1 MKLKTNLITIL
12 NVVAL
17 SLIVPLSSCSFFSPL
32 KKEHTI
38 AANFDIPVKDPTI
51 RRLTEVTS
59 LCHIKANGK
68 FKAGT
73 YLLNNVPVTVKEGTS
88 FNLDLTVPVNNP
100 DVINTEE
107 AQGKMHTST
116 QISVANLPV
125 PLDIS
130 LQDGKLKGKF
140 NLGRAL
146 AVFFFNLIQLEVPS
160 GGISGMVDSLIIDEI
175 KLDMRPDSVMT
186 FGKKKLH
193 LGEHSSILLKDAV
206 VNKDLTFQGTSIFD
220 LHFMP
225 DCKWIGEKVDCEF
238 DGGELQ
244 MNLAIQR
251 LANKMRLS
259 LVKGSKIEPVKLEN
273 CAFRFGK
280 SKRSHTL
287 SKLGEMDLKEFWWE
301 KERGS
306 HPNMHLYSSMD
317 MTDTDLTLKTDI
329 HQTKGH
335 FPGKIPGVLN
345 VDIKDDSRPTRFV
358 TTGTAKASEG
368 KIEINTKTANM
379 AFLLSDVSVGKVV
392 YGKADKLDFNL
403 SGGNATLNEFICDA
417 KNASFALKCGNGST
431 IKLPAEMLLE
441 KDDPKNK
448 NQPTEVRLPITLKV
462 GRAALKTKN
471 RKIDLEKLSGD
482 FLITTGASVNITSDL
497 QFALGNTSMLD
508 GYDADVSASSLNVKF
523 QNGDMLVDV
532 KKCAIEIPNQAL
544 ESALRKKIPTA
555 YTLNLDKTVKEEKTW
570 RYRNAIVKTV
580 QIDDFDITEMKSIDK
595 DVIDFKAKAKVLVNG
610 TVEKTGIIK
619 REEWETKP
627 WKISGE
633 AVGSGKVKYSF
644 GGKKKNKLRYDLE
657 MKVPFPDDVELD
669 WSQVSSGL
677 IKLAEK
683 SAILDHLKKVVI
695 PLEKN
700 GEIDILGSKGKL
712 SNFEISNLELTEK
725 PAGKEVCF
733 SLSLLK

>member
-1 MKLKTNLITIL
+1 MIL

-17 SLIVPLSSCSFFSPL
+17 SMVVPLSSCGLFPSI
-32 KKEHTI
+32 KKEQTI

-51 RRLTEVTS
+51 RRLTEVTAR
-59 LCHIKANGK
+59 CHIKANGK
-68 FKAGT
+68 FKPGT
-73 YLLNNVPVTVKEGTS
+73 YLLNNIPVSVKDRTA
-88 FNLDLTVPVNNP
+88 FTLDLTVPVDNP

-107 AQGKMHTST
+107 AQGSLHTSR
-116 QISVANLPV
+116 QISVANLPI

-146 AVFFFNLIQLEVPS
+146 AVFFFNLIQLEVPN
-160 GGISGMVDSLIIDEI
+160 GGISGMVESLKIDEI
-175 KLDMRPDSVMT
+175 RLEMRPDSYMT

-193 LGEHSSILLKDAV
+193 LAEHSNIIVKDAV
-206 VNKDLTFQGTSIFD
+206 VKPDLTFQGTSSFD

-225 DCKWIGEKVDCEF
+225 GCKWIGEKVDCEF

-251 LANKMRLS
+251 FSNKMRLS
-259 LVKGSKIEPVKLEN
+259 LIKGTKLEPVKLEN

-280 SKRSHTL
+280 NKRSHTI
-287 SKLGEMDLKEFWWE
+287 SKLGEMGLIEFWWE
-301 KERGS
+301 KEKGE

-329 HQTKGH
+329 HQTTGH
-335 FPGKIPGVLN
+335 FPGRIPGVLS
-345 VDIKDDSRPTRFV
+345 VDIKDDSRPTKFV
-358 TTGTAKASEG
+358 TTGTAKASNG

-379 AFLLSDVSVGKVV
+379 AFLLSDVNVGKVV

-403 SGGNATLNEFICDA
+403 EGGNAKLNEFICDA
-417 KNASFALKCGNGST
+417 KNASFALKCGSGST

-441 KDDPKNK
+441 KDDPQNK
-448 NQPTEVRLPITLKV
+448 NEPTEVRLPITLKV
-462 GRAALKTKN
+462 GNAILKTRK
-471 RKIDLEKLSGD
+471 RKINLENLSGD
-482 FLITTGASVNITSDL
+482 FLITTGSSVNISSDL

-508 GYDADVSASSLNVKF
+508 GYDADVSAKSLNVNFK
-523 QNGDMLVDV
+523 NGDMLVDV
-532 KKCAIEIPNQAL
+532 KRCAIEIPNVAL
-544 ESALRKKIPTA
+544 ESALRKNIPTS
-555 YTLNLDKTVKEEKTW
+555 YTLNLDKTVKEETSW

-580 QIDDFDITEMKSIDK
+580 QIDDFDINEMKSSKK
-595 DVIDFKAKAKVLVNG
+595 DVLDFTARANVAING

-627 WKISGE
+627 WKMSGE
-633 AVGSGKVKYSF
+633 AAGKGKVIYNF
-644 GGKKKNKLRYDLE
+644 GGSKKNKLRYNLE
-657 MKVPFPDDVELD
+657 MEVPFPKDVELD

-677 IKLAEK
+677 VKLAEK
-683 SAILDHLKKVVI
+683 SVILDHLKKVVI
-695 PLEKN
+695 PLKKS
-700 GEIDILGSKGKL
+700 GELEILGPKGNL
-712 SNFEISNLELTEK
+712 SHFEISNLELTEK

>member
-1 MKLKTNLITIL
+1 M
-12 NVVAL
+12 V
-17 SLIVPLSSCSFFSPL
+17 VPLSSCGLFPSI
-32 KKEHTI
+32 KKEQTI

-51 RRLTEVTS
+51 RRLTEVTAR
-59 LCHIKANGK
+59 CHIKANGK
-68 FKAGT
+68 FKPGT
-73 YLLNNVPVTVKEGTS
+73 YLLNNIPVSVKDRTA
-88 FNLDLTVPVNNP
+88 FTLDLTVPVDNP

-107 AQGKMHTST
+107 AQGSLHTSR
-116 QISVANLPV
+116 QISVANLPI

-146 AVFFFNLIQLEVPS
+146 AVFFFNLIQLEVPN
-160 GGISGMVDSLIIDEI
+160 GGISGMVESLKIDEI
-175 KLDMRPDSVMT
+175 RLEMRPDSYMT

-193 LGEHSSILLKDAV
+193 LAEHSNIIVKDAV
-206 VNKDLTFQGTSIFD
+206 VKPDLTFQGTSSFD

-225 DCKWIGEKVDCEF
+225 GCKWIGEKVDCEF

-251 LANKMRLS
+251 FSNKMRLS
-259 LVKGSKIEPVKLEN
+259 LIKGTKLEPVKLEN

-280 SKRSHTL
+280 NKRSHTI
-287 SKLGEMDLKEFWWE
+287 SKLGEMGLIEFWWE
-301 KERGS
+301 KEKGE

-329 HQTKGH
+329 HQTTGH
-335 FPGKIPGVLN
+335 FPGRIPGVLS
-345 VDIKDDSRPTRFV
+345 VDIKDDSRPTKFV
-358 TTGTAKASEG
+358 TTGTAKASNG

-379 AFLLSDVSVGKVV
+379 AFLLSDVNVGKVV

-403 SGGNATLNEFICDA
+403 EGGNAKLNEFICDA
-417 KNASFALKCGNGST
+417 KNASFALKCGSGST

-441 KDDPKNK
+441 KDDPQNK
-448 NQPTEVRLPITLKV
+448 NEPTEVRLPITLKV
-462 GRAALKTKN
+462 GNAILKTRK
-471 RKIDLEKLSGD
+471 RKINLENLSGD
-482 FLITTGASVNITSDL
+482 FLITTGSSVNISSDL

-508 GYDADVSASSLNVKF
+508 GYDADVSAKSLNVNFK
-523 QNGDMLVDV
+523 NGDMLVDV
-532 KKCAIEIPNQAL
+532 KRCAIEIPNVAL
-544 ESALRKKIPTA
+544 ESALRKNIPTS
-555 YTLNLDKTVKEEKTW
+555 YTLNLDKTVKEETSW

-580 QIDDFDITEMKSIDK
+580 QIDDFDINEMKSSKK
-595 DVIDFKAKAKVLVNG
+595 DVLDFTARANVAING

-627 WKISGE
+627 WKMSGE
-633 AVGSGKVKYSF
+633 AAGKGKVIYNF
-644 GGKKKNKLRYDLE
+644 GGSKKNKLRYNLE
-657 MKVPFPDDVELD
+657 MEVPFPKDVELD

-677 IKLAEK
+677 VKLAEK
-683 SAILDHLKKVVI
+683 SVILDHLKKVVI
-695 PLEKN
+695 PLKKS
-700 GEIDILGSKGKL
+700 GELEILGPKGNL
-712 SNFEISNLELTEK
+712 SHFEISNLELTEK

>member
-1 MKLKTNLITIL
+1 MIL

-17 SLIVPLSSCSFFSPL
+17 SMVVPLSSCGLFPSI
-32 KKEHTI
+32 KKEQTI

-51 RRLTEVTS
+51 RRLTEVTAR
-59 LCHIKANGK
+59 CHIKANGK
-68 FKAGT
+68 FKPGT
-73 YLLNNVPVTVKEGTS
+73 YLLNNIPVSVKDRTA
-88 FNLDLTVPVNNP
+88 FTLDLTVPVDNP

-107 AQGKMHTST
+107 AQGSLHTSR
-116 QISVANLPV
+116 QISVANLPI

-146 AVFFFNLIQLEVPS
+146 AVFFFNLIQLEVPN
-160 GGISGMVDSLIIDEI
+160 GGISGMVESLKIDEI
-175 KLDMRPDSVMT
+175 RLEMRPDSYMT

-193 LGEHSSILLKDAV
+193 LAEHSNIIVKDAV
-206 VNKDLTFQGTSIFD
+206 VKPDLTFQGTSSFD

-225 DCKWIGEKVDCEF
+225 GCKWIGEKVDCEF

-251 LANKMRLS
+251 FSNKMRLS
-259 LVKGSKIEPVKLEN
+259 LIKGTKLEPVKLEN

-280 SKRSHTL
+280 NKRSHTI
-287 SKLGEMDLKEFWWE
+287 SKLGEMGLIEFWWE
-301 KERGS
+301 KEKGE

-329 HQTKGH
+329 HQTTGH
-335 FPGKIPGVLN
+335 FPGRIPGVLS
-345 VDIKDDSRPTRFV
+345 VDIKDDSRPTKFV
-358 TTGTAKASEG
+358 TTGTAKASNG

-379 AFLLSDVSVGKVV
+379 AFLLSDVNVGKVV

-403 SGGNATLNEFICDA
+403 EGGNAKLNEFICDA
-417 KNASFALKCGNGST
+417 KNASFALKCGSGST

-441 KDDPKNK
+441 KDDPQNK
-448 NQPTEVRLPITLKV
+448 NEPTEVRLPITLKV
-462 GRAALKTKN
+462 GNAILKTRK
-471 RKIDLEKLSGD
+471 RKINLENLSGD
-482 FLITTGASVNITSDL
+482 FLITTGSSVNISSDL

-508 GYDADVSASSLNVKF
+508 GYDADVSAKSLNVNFK
-523 QNGDMLVDV
+523 NGDMLVDV
-532 KKCAIEIPNQAL
+532 KRCAIEIPNVAL
-544 ESALRKKIPTA
+544 ESALRKKIPTS
-555 YTLNLDKTVKEEKTW
+555 YTLNLDKTVKEETSW

-580 QIDDFDITEMKSIDK
+580 QIDDFDINEMKSSKK
-595 DVIDFKAKAKVLVNG
+595 DVLDFTARANVAING

-627 WKISGE
+627 WKMSGE
-633 AVGSGKVKYSF
+633 AAGKGKVIYNF
-644 GGKKKNKLRYDLE
+644 GGSKKNKLRYNLE
-657 MKVPFPDDVELD
+657 MEVPFPKDVELD

-677 IKLAEK
+677 VKLAEK
-683 SAILDHLKKVVI
+683 SVILDHLKKVVI
-695 PLEKN
+695 PLKKS
-700 GEIDILGSKGKL
+700 GELEILGPKGNL
-712 SNFEISNLELTEK
+712 SHFEISNLELTEK

>member
-1 MKLKTNLITIL
+1 M
-12 NVVAL
+12 V
-17 SLIVPLSSCSFFSPL
+17 VPLSSCGLFPSI
-32 KKEHTI
+32 KKEQTI

-51 RRLTEVTS
+51 RRLTEVTAR
-59 LCHIKANGK
+59 CHIKANGK
-68 FKAGT
+68 FKPGT
-73 YLLNNVPVTVKEGTS
+73 YLLNNIPVSVKDRTA
-88 FNLDLTVPVNNP
+88 FTLDLTVPVDNP

-107 AQGKMHTST
+107 AQGSLHTSR

-146 AVFFFNLIQLEVPS
+146 AVFFFNLIQLEVPN
-160 GGISGMVDSLIIDEI
+160 GGISGMVESLKIDEI
-175 KLDMRPDSVMT
+175 RLEMRPDSYMT

-193 LGEHSSILLKDAV
+193 LAEHSNIIVKDAV
-206 VNKDLTFQGTSIFD
+206 VKPDLTFQGTSSFD

-225 DCKWIGEKVDCEF
+225 GCKWIGEKVDCEF

-251 LANKMRLS
+251 FSNKMRLS
-259 LVKGSKIEPVKLEN
+259 LIKGSKLEPVKLEN

-280 SKRSHTL
+280 NKRSHTI
-287 SKLGEMDLKEFWWE
+287 SKLGEMGLIEFWWE
-301 KERGS
+301 KEKGE

-329 HQTKGH
+329 HQTTGH
-335 FPGKIPGVLN
+335 FPGRIPGVLS
-345 VDIKDDSRPTRFV
+345 VDIKDDSRPTKFV
-358 TTGTAKASEG
+358 TTGTAKASNG

-379 AFLLSDVSVGKVV
+379 AFLLSDVNVGKVV

-403 SGGNATLNEFICDA
+403 EGGNAKLNEFICDA
-417 KNASFALKCGNGST
+417 KNASFALKCGSGST

-441 KDDPKNK
+441 KDDPQNK
-448 NQPTEVRLPITLKV
+448 NEPTEVRLPITLKV
-462 GRAALKTKN
+462 GNAILKTKK
-471 RKIDLEKLSGD
+471 RKINLEKLSGD
-482 FLITTGASVNITSDL
+482 FLITTGSSVNISSDL

-508 GYDADVSASSLNVKF
+508 GYDADVSAKSLNVNFK
-523 QNGDMLVDV
+523 NGDMLVDV
-532 KKCAIEIPNQAL
+532 KRCAIEIPNVAL
-544 ESALRKKIPTA
+544 EAALRKKIPTA
-555 YTLNLDKTVKEEKTW
+555 YTLNLDKTVKEETAW
-570 RYRNAIVKTV
+570 RYRNAILKTV
-580 QIDDFDITEMKSIDK
+580 QIDNFDITEMKSSKK
-595 DVIDFKAKAKVLVNG
+595 DVLDFIAKANVAIDG

-627 WKISGE
+627 WKMSGE
-633 AVGSGKVKYSF
+633 AVGKGKVIYNF
-644 GGKKKNKLRYDLE
+644 GGSKKNKLRYDLE
-657 MKVPFPDDVELD
+657 MEVPFPKDVELD

-677 IKLAEK
+677 VKLAEK
-683 SAILDHLKKVVI
+683 SVILDHLKKVVI
-695 PLEKN
+695 PLEKS
-700 GEIDILGSKGKL
+700 GELDIVGPKGNL

-725 PAGKEVCF
+725 PTGKEVCF

>member
-1 MKLKTNLITIL
+1 MKLKSNLVMIL

-17 SLIVPLSSCSFFSPL
+17 SMVVPLSSCGLFPSI
-32 KKEHTI
+32 KKEQTI

-51 RRLTEVTS
+51 RRLTEVTAR
-59 LCHIKANGK
+59 CHIKANGK
-68 FKAGT
+68 FKPGT
-73 YLLNNVPVTVKEGTS
+73 YLLNNIPVSVKDRTA
-88 FNLDLTVPVNNP
+88 FTLDLTVPVDNP

-107 AQGKMHTST
+107 AQGSLHTSR
-116 QISVANLPV
+116 QISVANLPI

-146 AVFFFNLIQLEVPS
+146 AVFFFNLIQLEVPN
-160 GGISGMVDSLIIDEI
+160 GGISGMVESLKIDEI
-175 KLDMRPDSVMT
+175 RLEMRPDSYMT

-193 LGEHSSILLKDAV
+193 LAEHSNIIVKDAV
-206 VNKDLTFQGTSIFD
+206 VKPDLTFQGTSSFD

-225 DCKWIGEKVDCEF
+225 GCKWIGEKVDCEF

-251 LANKMRLS
+251 FSNKMRLS
-259 LVKGSKIEPVKLEN
+259 LIKGTKLEPVKLEN

-280 SKRSHTL
+280 NKRSHTI
-287 SKLGEMDLKEFWWE
+287 SKLGEMGLIEFWWE
-301 KERGS
+301 KEKGE

-329 HQTKGH
+329 HQTTGH
-335 FPGKIPGVLN
+335 FPGRIPGVLS
-345 VDIKDDSRPTRFV
+345 VDIKDDSRPTKFV
-358 TTGTAKASEG
+358 TTGTAKASNG

-379 AFLLSDVSVGKVV
+379 AFLLSDVNVGKVV

-403 SGGNATLNEFICDA
+403 EGGNAKLNEFICDA
-417 KNASFALKCGNGST
+417 KNASFALKCGSGST

-441 KDDPKNK
+441 KDDPQNK
-448 NQPTEVRLPITLKV
+448 NEPTEVRLPITLKV
-462 GRAALKTKN
+462 GNAILKTRK
-471 RKIDLEKLSGD
+471 RKINLENLSGD
-482 FLITTGASVNITSDL
+482 FLITTGSSVNISSDL

-508 GYDADVSASSLNVKF
+508 GYDADVSAKSLNVNFK
-523 QNGDMLVDV
+523 NGDMLVDV
-532 KKCAIEIPNQAL
+532 KRCAIEIPNVAL
-544 ESALRKKIPTA
+544 ESALRKNIPTS
-555 YTLNLDKTVKEEKTW
+555 YTLNLDKTVKEETSW

-580 QIDDFDITEMKSIDK
+580 QIDDFDINEMKSSKK
-595 DVIDFKAKAKVLVNG
+595 DVLDFTARANVAING

-627 WKISGE
+627 WKMSGE
-633 AVGSGKVKYSF
+633 AAGKGKVIYNF
-644 GGKKKNKLRYDLE
+644 GGSKKNKLRYNLE
-657 MKVPFPDDVELD
+657 MEVPFPKDVELD

-677 IKLAEK
+677 VKLAEK
-683 SAILDHLKKVVI
+683 SVILDHLKKVVI
-695 PLEKN
+695 PLKKS
-700 GEIDILGSKGKL
+700 GELEILGPKGNL
-712 SNFEISNLELTEK
+712 SHFEISNLELTEK